1 MLELLQKIPWSAID
15 TLINFLELLVI
26 CVPASVAFAYYRVK
40 SVSILVLDKTLLGT
54 SFLIHNKTN
63 KSIFITGASFVPLD
77 DCGFVNPTVV
87 LDQTVTQ
94 LKPDDHIEITVNY
107 TKQSPGKHTFKFVIE
122 YNSKNKK
129 GVKVTV

>member
-1 MLELLQKIPWSAID
+1 MLGLFQKIPWSAID

-26 CVPASVAFAYYRVK
+26 CIPASVAFVYYRVK
-40 SVSILVLDKTLLGT
+40 SISILVLEKTSLGT

-63 KSIFITGASFVPLD
+63 KSIFITGASFVPIG
-77 DCGFVNPTVV
+77 DCDFVNPTIA
-87 LDQTVTQ
+87 LNQTVTQ
-94 LKPDDHIEITVNY
+94 LKPDDHVEITVNY
-107 TKQSPGKHTFKFVIE
+107 TQQSPGKHTFKFIIE